1 MFTPVSPAV
10 RALLEFLNEHD
21 QALQNAAILLGGSQG
36 LRGLQ
41 SLLDSLSRTR
51 HLPRKAKH
59 DLVALY
65 HLLSL
70 ENVGYPDRVETACY
84 AELEPWDPIVTD
96 LCLLTDTLRNH
107 MDAVDDDADI
117 PVFDFNVAA

>member
-1 MFTPVSPAV
+1 MFTPLSPAV
-10 RALLEFLNEHD
+10 RALLEFLYAHD
-21 QALQNAAILLGGSQG
+21 EALQNAAVLLGGSQG
-36 LRGLQ
+36 LRRVQ

-51 HLPRKAKH
+51 HLTRKAKQ

-70 ENVGYPDRVETACY
+70 ENVGYPDRVETACF
-84 AELEPWDPIVTD
+84 AEFEPWDPIVTD

-107 MDAVDDDADI
+107 MDAVQDEADF
-117 PVFDFNVAA
+117 PVFDFNIAA